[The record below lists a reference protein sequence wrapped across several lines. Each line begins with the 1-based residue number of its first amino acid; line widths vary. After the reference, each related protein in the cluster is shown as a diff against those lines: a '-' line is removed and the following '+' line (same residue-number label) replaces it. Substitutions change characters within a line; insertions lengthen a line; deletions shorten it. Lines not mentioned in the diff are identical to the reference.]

1 MHASYFFGANDQ
13 VAKNLLTEI
22 YKNLT
27 LRSLSSLILELSALT
42 EICAE
47 IAIRIA
53 DFFSKNQEKRK
64 SGKLAQEMRKSEQ
77 YDFSDDEASPE

>member
-1 MHASYFFGANDQ
+1 M
-13 VAKNLLTEI
+13 
-22 YKNLT
+22 
-27 LRSLSSLILELSALT
+27 ELSALT

-64 SGKLAQEMRKSEQ
+64 SGKLVQEMRKSEQ
-77 YDFSDDEASPE
+77 YDFSDDEASPEWDTNSPQEGGMENKLKGIKKNY